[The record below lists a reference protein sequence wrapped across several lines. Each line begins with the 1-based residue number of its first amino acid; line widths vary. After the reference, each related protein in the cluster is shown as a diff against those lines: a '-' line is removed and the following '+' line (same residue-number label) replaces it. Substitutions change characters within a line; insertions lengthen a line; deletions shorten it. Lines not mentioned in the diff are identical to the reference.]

1 MSTAM
6 SKLREYGMAAALMAL
21 AACGTEAPSGSQ
33 DPLRQVEIPEGFTFQ
48 TTRALTLTL
57 QAGLTALPA
66 GGVLSIRRADGA
78 LIYSGALVP
87 DRVMKLQL
95 MAPVSDPRLHIEL
108 KAEHQTWQAE
118 LTADR
123 AELSYTFREDNS

>member
-1 MSTAM
+1 MSR
-6 SKLREYGMAAALMAL
+6 LREYGMAAALMAL
-21 AACGTEAPSGSQ
+21 AACGTEGSTGSQ
-33 DPLRQVEIPEGFTFQ
+33 DPLRQVDIPEGFAFQ

-57 QAGLTALPA
+57 QAGLTALPE
-66 GGVLSIRRADGA
+66 GGVLTVRRADGA
-78 LIYSGALVP
+78 LIYSGALLP

-95 MAPVSDPRLHIEL
+95 MAPTSDPRLHIEL

-123 AELSYTFREDNS
+123 GELSYTFREDNS